1 MNLLT
6 LIKISW
12 RNIWRNK
19 LRSLVVIISIVF
31 GLLGGIII
39 IAMSYGLNEERMNNA
54 VDTYL
59 SHIQIHNNLFSED
72 YNIKHTINNLDII
85 EKAIN
90 EDERVV
96 SYSKRIVLNGMLS
109 NSNGS
114 YGIQVKG
121 IDPDEEIKVTNTHEK
136 IIEGEYFRSK
146 RDNTILVGKKLADKL
161 NLKLKSKVVIT
172 FQDENYELTSL
183 LFRVEGIF
191 RSGNSRYDEMNVFV
205 QNKSIIKNLPGFNGY
220 HEMPILLSDIDLR
233 GEVKKDLIPL
243 SSDNIVEGW
252 DDISKELAY
261 ANEMLS
267 AVLYIFMMIIL
278 SGLSFGVINTMLMA
292 ILERRKEI
300 GMLMSIGMNRYKI
313 FMMISFETIFL
324 SLIALPFGLITSFL
338 IVEYYSVVG
347 IDLSI
352 VEAGLENF
360 GVGTRLYF
368 KVPDEEYFY
377 VSLMVFVISI
387 FSSVFPSIRALKI
400 NPVEAMKPDPR

>member
-1 MNLLT
+1 MNLFS
-6 LIKISW
+6 LIKIAW

-19 LRSLVVIISIVF
+19 LRSLVVIISIIF
-31 GLLGGIII
+31 GLLGGIIM

-59 SHIQIHNNLFSED
+59 SHIQIHNNSFSED
-72 YNIKHTINNLDII
+72 YNIKHTIDNLNLIEEALNN
-85 EKAIN
+85 
-90 EDERVV
+90 DERVI
-96 SYSKRIVLNGMLS
+96 SYTKRIVLNGMLS

-121 IDPDEEIKVTNTHEK
+121 VDPDTEIKVTNTYDK
-136 IIEGEYFRSK
+136 IIDGEYFKSK
-146 RDNTILVGKKLADKL
+146 RDNTILVGKKLADRL

-191 RSGNSRYDEMNVFV
+191 RSGNSRYDETNVFV
-205 QNKSIIKNLPGFNGY
+205 KNISIIKNLPRFSGY
-220 HEMPILLSDIDLR
+220 HEIPILLNDINLR
-233 GEVKKDLIPL
+233 GEVKEDLIPI
-243 SSDNIVEGW
+243 STNNIVEGW

-261 ANEMLS
+261 ANEMLA

-292 ILERRKEI
+292 ILERKKEI
-300 GMLMSIGMNRYKI
+300 GMLMSIGMDRYKI
-313 FMMISFETIFL
+313 FLMISMETIFL
-324 SLIALPFGLITSFL
+324 SMIALPFGLILSYV

-368 KVPDEEYFY
+368 KVPNEEYFI
-377 VSLMVFVISI
+377 VSFMVLIISI
-387 FSSVFPSIRALKI
+387 VSSIFPSIRALKI
-400 NPVEAMKPDPR
+400 NPVEATKTI

>member
-72 YNIKHTINNLDII
+72 YNIKHTINNLYVI

-121 IDPDEEIKVTNTHEK
+121 IDPDEEIKVTNTYEK
-136 IIEGEYFRSK
+136 IIDGEYFRSK

-183 LFRVEGIF
+183 LYRVEGIF

-205 QNKSIIKNLPGFNGY
+205 KNKSITKNLPGFNGY
-220 HEMPILLSDIDLR
+220 HEMPILLSDIELR

-324 SLIALPFGLITSFL
+324 SLIALPFGLITSYL

-347 IDLSI
+347 IDLSV

-368 KVPDEEYFY
+368 KVPNEEYFY

-387 FSSVFPSIRALKI
+387 FSSIFPSIRALKI
-400 NPVEAMKPDPR
+400 NPVEATKTI

>member
-72 YNIKHTINNLDII
+72 YNIKHTINNLDVI

-121 IDPDEEIKVTNTHEK
+121 IDPDEEIKVTNTYEK
-136 IIEGEYFRSK
+136 IIDGEYFRSK

-183 LFRVEGIF
+183 LYRVEGIF

-205 QNKSIIKNLPGFNGY
+205 KNKSITKNLPGFNGY
-220 HEMPILLSDIDLR
+220 HEMPILLSDIELR
-233 GEVKKDLIPL
+233 GEVKKDLIPI

-324 SLIALPFGLITSFL
+324 SLIALPFGLITSYL

-347 IDLSI
+347 IDLSV

-368 KVPDEEYFY
+368 KVPNEEYFY

-387 FSSVFPSIRALKI
+387 FSSIFPSIRALKI
-400 NPVEAMKPDPR
+400 NPVEATKTI

>member
-90 EDERVV
+90 EDKRVV

-136 IIEGEYFRSK
+136 IIDGEYFRSK

-205 QNKSIIKNLPGFNGY
+205 QNKSITKNLPGFNGY
-220 HEMPILLSDIDLR
+220 HEMPIFLSDIELR

-347 IDLSI
+347 IDLSV

-368 KVPDEEYFY
+368 KVPNEEYFY

-387 FSSVFPSIRALKI
+387 FSSIFPSIRALKI
-400 NPVEAMKPDPR
+400 NPVEATKTI

>member
-19 LRSLVVIISIVF
+19 LRSLVVIISILF

-72 YNIKHTINNLDII
+72 YNIKHTINNLDVI

-121 IDPDEEIKVTNTHEK
+121 IDPDEEIKVTNTYEK
-136 IIEGEYFRSK
+136 VIDGEYFKSK

-183 LFRVEGIF
+183 LYRVEGIF

-205 QNKSIIKNLPGFNGY
+205 KNKSITKNLPGFNGY
-220 HEMPILLSDIDLR
+220 HEMPILLSDIELR
-233 GEVKKDLIPL
+233 GEVKKDLIPI

-324 SLIALPFGLITSFL
+324 SLIALPFGLITSYL

-347 IDLSI
+347 IDLSV

-368 KVPDEEYFY
+368 KVPNEEYFY
-377 VSLMVFVISI
+377 VSLMVFIISI
-387 FSSVFPSIRALKI
+387 FSSIFPSVRALKI
-400 NPVEAMKPDPR
+400 NPVEATKTI

>member
-1 MNLLT
+1 MNILT

-12 RNIWRNK
+12 RNVWRNK
-19 LRSLVVIISIVF
+19 LRSIVVIFSVIF

-54 VDTYL
+54 VEAYL
-59 SHIQIHNNLFSED
+59 SHVQIHNKQFSED
-72 YNIKHTINNLDII
+72 YNIMNTIDNLSQI
-85 EKAIN
+85 ENVIKN
-90 EDERVV
+90 DNRVV
-96 SYSKRIVLNGMLS
+96 SYSKRIILNGMLS

-121 IDPDEEIKVTNTHEK
+121 VDPEQEKKVTNTFEK
-136 IIEGEYFRSK
+136 IIEGEYFNSK
-146 RDNTILVGKKLADKL
+146 RDNTILVGKKLADRL
-161 NLKLKSKVVIT
+161 NLKLKSKVVVT
-172 FQDENYELTSL
+172 FQDGNYDLTSL
-183 LFRVEGIF
+183 LFRVEGIY
-191 RSGNSRYDEMNVFV
+191 RSGNSRYDESNVFV
-205 QNKSIIKNLPGFNGY
+205 RNNNIKKNLPAFSGF
-220 HEMPILLSDIDLR
+220 HELPILLTDINLR
-233 GEVKKDLIPL
+233 NEVKKDLSKI
-243 SSDNIVEGW
+243 SEENIVEGW

-261 ANEMLS
+261 ANEMLA

-278 SGLSFGVINTMLMA
+278 SGLSFGIVNTMLMA
-292 ILERRKEI
+292 ILERKKEI

-324 SLIALPFGLITSFL
+324 SLVALPIGLFSSYL

-368 KVPDEEYFY
+368 KVPNQEYFI
-377 VSLMVFVISI
+377 VSLMVFFISLI
-387 FSSVFPSIRALKI
+387 SSIFPSIRALKI
-400 NPVEAMKPDPR
+400 NPVEATKTI

>member
-72 YNIKHTINNLDII
+72 YNIKHTINNLDAV

-90 EDERVV
+90 QDERVV

-121 IDPDEEIKVTNTHEK
+121 IDPDEEIKVTNTYEK
-136 IIEGEYFRSK
+136 IIDGEYFRSK

-183 LFRVEGIF
+183 LYRVEGIF

-205 QNKSIIKNLPGFNGY
+205 KNKSITKNLPGFNGY
-220 HEMPILLSDIDLR
+220 HEIPILLSDIELR

-324 SLIALPFGLITSFL
+324 SLIALPFGLITSYL

-347 IDLSI
+347 IDLSV

-368 KVPDEEYFY
+368 KVPNEEYFY

-387 FSSVFPSIRALKI
+387 FSSIFPSIRALKI
-400 NPVEAMKPDPR
+400 NPVEATKTI

>member
-59 SHIQIHNNLFSED
+59 SHIQIHNNLFSDD
-72 YNIKHTINNLDII
+72 YNIKHTINNLDVI

-90 EDERVV
+90 EDDRVV

-121 IDPDEEIKVTNTHEK
+121 IDPDEEIKVTNTYEK
-136 IIEGEYFRSK
+136 IIDGEYFRSK

-183 LFRVEGIF
+183 LYRVEGIF

-205 QNKSIIKNLPGFNGY
+205 KNKSITKNLPGFNGY
-220 HEMPILLSDIDLR
+220 HEMPILLSDIELR
-233 GEVKKDLIPL
+233 GEVKKDLIPI

-313 FMMISFETIFL
+313 FIMISFETIFL
-324 SLIALPFGLITSFL
+324 SLIALPFGLITSYL

-347 IDLSI
+347 IDLSV

-368 KVPDEEYFY
+368 KVPNEEYFY

-387 FSSVFPSIRALKI
+387 FSSIFPSIRALKI
-400 NPVEAMKPDPR
+400 NPVEATKTI

>member
-19 LRSLVVIISIVF
+19 LRSLVVIFSIVF

-72 YNIKHTINNLDII
+72 YNIKHTINNLDAI
-85 EKAIN
+85 EKVIN

-324 SLIALPFGLITSFL
+324 SLIALPFGLITSYL

-347 IDLSI
+347 IDLSV

-368 KVPDEEYFY
+368 KVPNEEYFY

-387 FSSVFPSIRALKI
+387 FSSIFPSIRALKI
-400 NPVEAMKPDPR
+400 NPVEATKTI

>member
-19 LRSLVVIISIVF
+19 LRSLVVIFSIVF

-59 SHIQIHNNLFSED
+59 SHIQINNNLFSED
-72 YNIKHTINNLDII
+72 YNIKHTINNLDAI

-90 EDERVV
+90 KDERVV

-121 IDPDEEIKVTNTHEK
+121 IDADEEIKVTNTYEK
-136 IIEGEYFRSK
+136 IIDGEYFRSK
-146 RDNTILVGKKLADKL
+146 RDNTILVFKKLADKL

-183 LFRVEGIF
+183 LYRVEGIF

-205 QNKSIIKNLPGFNGY
+205 KNKSITKNLPEFNGY
-220 HEMPILLSDIDLR
+220 HEIPILLSDIELR

-324 SLIALPFGLITSFL
+324 SLIALPFGLITSYL

-347 IDLSI
+347 IDLSV

-368 KVPDEEYFY
+368 KVPNEEYFY

-387 FSSVFPSIRALKI
+387 FSSIFPSIRALKI
-400 NPVEAMKPDPR
+400 NPVEATKTI

>member
-19 LRSLVVIISIVF
+19 LRSLVVIFSIVF

-72 YNIKHTINNLDII
+72 YNIKHTINNLDAL

-90 EDERVV
+90 QDERVV

-121 IDPDEEIKVTNTHEK
+121 IDPDEEIKVTNTYEK
-136 IIEGEYFRSK
+136 IIDGEYFRSK

-183 LFRVEGIF
+183 LYRVEGIF

-205 QNKSIIKNLPGFNGY
+205 KNKSITKNLPGFNGY
-220 HEMPILLSDIDLR
+220 HEMPILLSDIELR
-233 GEVKKDLIPL
+233 GEVKKDLIPI

-324 SLIALPFGLITSFL
+324 SLIALPFGLITSYL

-347 IDLSI
+347 IDLSV

-368 KVPDEEYFY
+368 KVPNEEYFY

-387 FSSVFPSIRALKI
+387 FSSIFPSIRALKI
-400 NPVEAMKPDPR
+400 NPVEATKTI

>member
-72 YNIKHTINNLDII
+72 YNIKHTINNLDVI

-121 IDPDEEIKVTNTHEK
+121 IDPDEEIKVTNTYEK
-136 IIEGEYFRSK
+136 IIDGEYFKSK

-183 LFRVEGIF
+183 LYRVEGIF

-205 QNKSIIKNLPGFNGY
+205 KNKSITKNLPGFNGY
-220 HEMPILLSDIDLR
+220 HEMPILLSDIELR
-233 GEVKKDLIPL
+233 GKVKKDLIPI

-324 SLIALPFGLITSFL
+324 SLIALPFGLITSYI

-347 IDLSI
+347 IDLSV

-368 KVPDEEYFY
+368 KVPNEEYFY

-387 FSSVFPSIRALKI
+387 FSSIFPSIRALKI
-400 NPVEAMKPDPR
+400 NPVEATKTI

>member
-1 MNLLT
+1 MNILT

-12 RNIWRNK
+12 RNVWRNK
-19 LRSLVVIISIVF
+19 LRSFVVIISVVF

-54 VDTYL
+54 VETYL
-59 SHIQIHNNLFSED
+59 SHIQIHNKSFSEE
-72 YNIKHTINNLDII
+72 YNIKHTIDNLEGI
-85 EKAIN
+85 ENAIN
-90 EDERVV
+90 NDSRVV
-96 SYSKRIVLNGMLS
+96 SYSKRIILNGMLS

-121 IDPDEEIKVTNTHEK
+121 VDPIEEVKVTNTYEK
-136 IIEGEYFRSK
+136 VIEGEYFKSEK
-146 RDNTILVGKKLADKL
+146 ENTILVGKKLAERL

-183 LFRVEGIF
+183 LYRVEGIF
-191 RSGNSRYDEMNVFV
+191 RSGNSRYDEANVFV
-205 QNKSIIKNLPGFNGY
+205 KNVSITKNLPNFSGY
-220 HEMPILLSDIDLR
+220 HEIPILLTDIELR
-233 GEVKKDLIPL
+233 NQVKNDLISKNSNNL
-243 SSDNIVEGW
+243 IEGW
-252 DDISKELAY
+252 DDISKDLAY
-261 ANEMLS
+261 ANEMLA

-278 SGLSFGVINTMLMA
+278 SALSFGIVNTMLMA

-300 GMLMSIGMNRYKI
+300 GMLMSIGMSRFKI
-313 FMMISFETIFL
+313 FLMISFETMFL
-324 SLIALPFGLITSFL
+324 SIVALPIGLILSYS

-368 KVPDEEYFY
+368 KVPNQEYFI
-377 VSLMVFVISI
+377 VAIMVFVISI
-387 FSSVFPSIRALKI
+387 ISSIFPSVRALKI
-400 NPVEAMKPDPR
+400 NPVEATKTI

>member
-19 LRSLVVIISIVF
+19 LRSLVVIISIIF

-72 YNIKHTINNLDII
+72 YNIKHTINNLDVI

-121 IDPDEEIKVTNTHEK
+121 IDPDEEIKVTNTYEK
-136 IIEGEYFRSK
+136 IIDGEYFRSK

-183 LFRVEGIF
+183 LYRVEGIF

-205 QNKSIIKNLPGFNGY
+205 KNKSITKNLPGFNGY
-220 HEMPILLSDIDLR
+220 HEMPILLSDIELR
-233 GEVKKDLIPL
+233 GEVKKDLIPI

-324 SLIALPFGLITSFL
+324 SLIALPFGLITSYL

-347 IDLSI
+347 IDLSV

-368 KVPDEEYFY
+368 KVPNEEYFY

-387 FSSVFPSIRALKI
+387 FSSIFPSIRALKI
-400 NPVEAMKPDPR
+400 NPVEATKTI

>member
-19 LRSLVVIISIVF
+19 LRSLVVIFSIVF
-31 GLLGGIII
+31 GLLGGITI

-72 YNIKHTINNLDII
+72 YNIKHTINNLDAI

-90 EDERVV
+90 KDERVV

-121 IDPDEEIKVTNTHEK
+121 IDPDEEIKVTNTYEK
-136 IIEGEYFRSK
+136 IIDGEYFRSK

-183 LFRVEGIF
+183 LYRVEGIF

-205 QNKSIIKNLPGFNGY
+205 KNKSITKNLPGFNGY
-220 HEMPILLSDIDLR
+220 HEMPILLSDIELR
-233 GEVKKDLIPL
+233 GEVKKDLIPI

-324 SLIALPFGLITSFL
+324 SLIALPFGLITSYL

-368 KVPDEEYFY
+368 KVPNEEYFY

-387 FSSVFPSIRALKI
+387 FSSIFPSIRALKI
-400 NPVEAMKPDPR
+400 NPVEATKTI

>member
-1 MNLLT
+1 MNLFS
-6 LIKISW
+6 LIKIAW

-19 LRSLVVIISIVF
+19 LRSLVVIISIIF
-31 GLLGGIII
+31 GLLGGIIM

-59 SHIQIHNNLFSED
+59 SHIQIHNNSFSED
-72 YNIKHTINNLDII
+72 YNIKHTIDNLNLIEEALNN
-85 EKAIN
+85 
-90 EDERVV
+90 DERVI
-96 SYSKRIVLNGMLS
+96 SYTKRIVLNGMLS

-121 IDPDEEIKVTNTHEK
+121 VDPDTEIKVTNTYDK
-136 IIEGEYFRSK
+136 IIDGEYFKSK
-146 RDNTILVGKKLADKL
+146 RDNTILVGKKLADRL

-191 RSGNSRYDEMNVFV
+191 RSGNSRYDETNVFV
-205 QNKSIIKNLPGFNGY
+205 KNISIIKNLPRFSGY
-220 HEMPILLSDIDLR
+220 HEIPILLNDINLR
-233 GEVKKDLIPL
+233 GEVKKDLIPI
-243 SSDNIVEGW
+243 STNNIVEGW

-261 ANEMLS
+261 ANEMLA

-292 ILERRKEI
+292 ILERKKEI
-300 GMLMSIGMNRYKI
+300 GMLMSIGMDRYKI
-313 FMMISFETIFL
+313 FLMISMETIFL
-324 SLIALPFGLITSFL
+324 SMIALPFGLILSYL

-368 KVPDEEYFY
+368 KVPSEEYFI
-377 VSLMVFVISI
+377 VSFMVLIISI
-387 FSSVFPSIRALKI
+387 VSSIFPSIRALKI
-400 NPVEAMKPDPR
+400 NPVEATKTI

>member
-19 LRSLVVIISIVF
+19 LRSLVVIFSIVF

-85 EKAIN
+85 EKAIS
-90 EDERVV
+90 EDKRVV

-136 IIEGEYFRSK
+136 IIDGEYFRSK

-183 LFRVEGIF
+183 LYRVEGIF

-205 QNKSIIKNLPGFNGY
+205 KNKSITKNLPEFNGY
-220 HEMPILLSDIDLR
+220 HEMPILLSDIELR

-324 SLIALPFGLITSFL
+324 SLIALPFGLITSYL

-347 IDLSI
+347 IDLSV

-360 GVGTRLYF
+360 GVGTRLFF
-368 KVPDEEYFY
+368 KVPNEEYFY

-387 FSSVFPSIRALKI
+387 FSSIFPSIRALKI
-400 NPVEAMKPDPR
+400 NPVEATKTI

>member
-72 YNIKHTINNLDII
+72 FNIKHTINNLDII
-85 EKAIN
+85 EKVIN
-90 EDERVV
+90 EDKRVV

-205 QNKSIIKNLPGFNGY
+205 QNKSIIKNLPEFDGY
-220 HEMPILLSDIDLR
+220 HEIPILLSDIDLR
-233 GEVKKDLIPL
+233 DEVKKDLIPL

-313 FMMISFETIFL
+313 FMMISFETILL

-400 NPVEAMKPDPR
+400 NPVEATKTI